1 MLFLPL
7 FPSVS
12 YFAQLA
18 RGKVL
23 NVHLHTP
30 YDKRLRLNRFSVA
43 AAHGVQLL
51 SVPLVKGRN
60 QRTIIKDL
68 KIDDSVQW
76 RAQHLNALSAAY
88 NRSAWWAWYV
98 AEWRLIY
105 ERNFMFLLD
114 LNEAAYQ
121 WCADQLGGL
130 FPAVRRVAA
139 SAAYGDIL
147 AYISVQSIITPT
159 LSYHQ
164 VFSEEKGFMPNMSI
178 IDLLCNEGKQSMSYL
193 LSAGGN

>member
-12 YFAQLA
+12 YLAQLM
-18 RGKVL
+18 RGAFLSVP
-23 NVHLHTP
+23 LHTP
-30 YDKRLRLNRFSVA
+30 YDKRLRLNRFSIA
-43 AAHGVQLL
+43 TAHGVQLL
-51 SVPLVKGRN
+51 SVPLEKGRN
-60 QRTIIKDL
+60 QKTPLKDL
-68 KIDDSVQW
+68 KIDYSVPWQT
-76 RAQHLNALSAAY
+76 RHLHAMNTAY

-105 ERNFMFLLD
+105 ERNFVFLLD
-114 LNEAAYQ
+114 LNEAAYE
-121 WCADQLGGL
+121 WCVGQLGGV
-130 FPAVRRVAA
+130 FPVVQRVET

-147 AYISVQSIITPT
+147 AYIRRQALPT

-164 VFSEEKGFMPNMSI
+164 VFSEQKGFLPNMSI

-193 LSAGGN
+193 RSAF